1 MIRNLF
7 LSFVLLF
14 PVISIAQPSGG
25 ASQEDVVR
33 SLNTIT
39 TSMPF
44 VAIVP
49 ESRGGAMGDCGTAL
63 SANSTSIFWNTSMLN
78 FADDDAEIS
87 ISYTPW
93 LRKLTNDISL
103 SYLAGYKRIN
113 KRMAVAGS
121 LRYFS
126 LGEITYTSE
135 SAQVLREDKPSEFE
149 IAGGYAF
156 KLSERM
162 SIGVN
167 GKFAYSNLTGGM
179 TVNGA
184 STKAGVA
191 GASDISFSYRNPDVR
206 WFGSK
211 GTYVFGA
218 TINNIGNKIAYSEL
232 ARRDF
237 LPMNLKIGNAYTA
250 EIDAYNKFTYTLEFH
265 KLLVPTPPL
274 RQLNANNEYEII
286 AGRNNDIGVIA
297 GLVQSFYDAPG
308 VVEKDANGNYIQKE
322 DGSYQIAKGSRF
334 KEELSEINIATGF
347 EYWYANVF
355 ALRGGFYWESKYK
368 GDRKFFTTGISF
380 QYNIFGIDI
389 SYLASLKRDNPL
401 ANTVRF
407 TLRFKIGQKVSGGED
422 KPQ

>member
-1 MIRNLF
+1 MFKQLF
-7 LSFVLLF
+7 LGLFLFV
-14 PVISIAQPSGG
+14 PMISLAQFQDNEKVN
-25 ASQEDVVR
+25 ALQ
-33 SLNTIT
+33 LNTIT

-44 VAIVP
+44 LAIVP
-49 ESRGGAMGDCGTAL
+49 ESRGGAMGDCGTAM
-63 SANSTSIFWNTSMLN
+63 SANSTSIFWNTAMLN
-78 FADDDAEIS
+78 FAEDDAEIS

-103 SYLAGYKRIN
+103 SYLSGYKRLN
-113 KRMAVAGS
+113 KRMAVTGA

-135 SAQVLREDKPSEFE
+135 TAQVLREDKPSEFE

-156 KLSERM
+156 KLSDRM

-191 GASDISFSYRNPDVR
+191 GASDISFAYRNEDIN
-206 WFGSK
+206 WFNSNGV
-211 GTYVFGA
+211 YAFGA
-218 TINNIGNKIAYSEL
+218 TINNVGNKIAYSEL

-237 LPMNLKIGNAYTA
+237 LPMNLKIANAYTA
-250 EIDAYNKFTYTLEFH
+250 EIDAYNKFTYTIEFQ
-265 KLLVPTPPL
+265 KLLVPTPPIRL
-274 RQLNANNEYEII
+274 LGDDNEYFI
-286 AGRNNDIGVIA
+286 ASGRNNDVGVIS

-308 VVEKDANGNYIQKE
+308 KLATDENGNYIE
-322 DGSYQIAKGSRF
+322 NADGTYQVVKGTRF
-334 KEELSEINIATGF
+334 KEELTEINIATGF

-355 ALRGGFYWESKYK
+355 ALRGGFFYESSNK

-407 TLRFKIGQKVSGGED
+407 TLRFKIGEKVSGGED